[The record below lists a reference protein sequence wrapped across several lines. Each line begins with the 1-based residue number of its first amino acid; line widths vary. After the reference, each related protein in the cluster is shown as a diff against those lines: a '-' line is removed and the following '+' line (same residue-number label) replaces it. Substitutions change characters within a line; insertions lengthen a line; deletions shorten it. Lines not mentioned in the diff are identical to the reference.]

1 MLTSKNIA
9 KKLRTEL
16 LIKVAKHFIKDNL
29 NSINEIPLELH
40 PDDSIPLRSSIE
52 KDREVAKLQT
62 LGCLGYIPED
72 CQDKEVNLSD
82 FAKLALARTEKSPSK
97 LAVISASCNACPAA
111 KHKVTNA
118 CQGCVARPCMVNCPK
133 KAISFVDG
141 KAFINQDLCINCGIC
156 AGLCPYQAILK
167 TKLPC
172 EEACPVNAI
181 SKDENSIEH
190 INVDACISCGK
201 CLNSCPFSAII
212 ETSEM
217 IDVMNY
223 IKNTNKNVVAMLA
236 PAFVGQYNTDIKK
249 VIGALKKI
257 GFNDVVEVAI
267 GADITTQK
275 EAAEFL
281 EKMENGEK
289 FMTTSCCPA
298 YFKAAH
304 KHIPE
309 IAPYVSH
316 TRTPMY
322 YTAEI
327 VKKEQPDCVSVFVGP
342 CLAKRVE
349 ADSDPFVDYV
359 LTFEEIYAMFSAN
372 EINFNEIEEAEFNEA
387 SCQQGRIFPLT
398 GGVAGAVASL
408 VKDKVEIKPE
418 KIDGLTKDTIKL
430 LKRYATRGCDCNMIE
445 VMCCEGGC
453 IAGPGCVELPKKATR
468 VVENYASQGDDLSEK

>member
-16 LIKVAKHFIKDNL
+16 LVKVAKSFVKDNL
-29 NSINEIPLELH
+29 ASVNEIPLELH
-40 PDDSIPLRSSIE
+40 PNDATPLRSSLE
-52 KDREVAKLQT
+52 KDREVARLQT
-62 LGCLGYIPED
+62 LGCLGYVPED
-72 CQDKEVNLSD
+72 VNGEDVNLEK
-82 FAKLALARTEKSPSK
+82 FAKKALERKEKSPSK
-97 LAVISASCNACPAA
+97 LAVIPAACNACPAA

-118 CQGCVARPCMVNCPK
+118 CQGCVARPCVVNCPK

-141 KAFINQDLCINCGIC
+141 KAFIDKDLCINCGIC

-172 EEACPVNAI
+172 EDACPVDAI
-181 SKDENSIEH
+181 SKDENGIEH
-190 INVDACISCGK
+190 IDVDACISCGK
-201 CLNSCPFSAII
+201 CLNSCPFSAVI

-223 IKNTNKNVVAMLA
+223 IKNTDKKVVAMLA
-236 PAFVGQYNTDIKK
+236 PAFVGQYGVDIKR

-257 GFNDVVEVAI
+257 GFNDVVEVAV
-267 GADITTQK
+267 GADITAKK

-281 EKMENGEK
+281 EKMEEGEK

-298 YFKAAH
+298 YYKAAH

-309 IAPYVSH
+309 LAPFVSH
-316 TRTPMY
+316 TKTPMY

-327 VKKEQPDCVSVFVGP
+327 VKQENPDCVSVFVGP

-349 ADSDPFVDYV
+349 ADTDPNVDYV
-359 LTFEEIYAMFSAN
+359 LTFEEIYAMFEAG
-372 EINFNEIEEAEFNEA
+372 EINFNEVDEADFAES
-387 SCQQGRIFPLT
+387 SCQQGRLFPLT

-408 VKDKVEIKPE
+408 VKDKAEIKAE
-418 KIDGLTKDTIKL
+418 KIDGLSKDTIKL
-430 LKRYATRGCDCNMIE
+430 LKRYATKGCDCNMIE

-453 IAGPGCVELPKKATR
+453 ISGPGCIEIPKKATR
-468 VVENYASQGDDLSEK
+468 VVETYAAKGEDLSEK